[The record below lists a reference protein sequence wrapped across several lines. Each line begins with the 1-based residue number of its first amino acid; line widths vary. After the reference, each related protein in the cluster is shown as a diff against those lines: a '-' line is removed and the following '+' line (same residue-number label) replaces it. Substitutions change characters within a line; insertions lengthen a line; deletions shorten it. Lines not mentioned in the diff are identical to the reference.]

1 LQIVEVRS
9 LSYVLD
15 NEILLFNNINFD
27 VSLGDLV
34 AITGPN
40 GAGKTTFIKILLGI
54 LDKKSGS
61 IKINVDKIGYVP
73 QKVDNDISTLPF
85 DVEHII
91 NFGAKN
97 NMELLRY
104 AIDIMEL
111 NGLEKRFWRELSG
124 GQRQRTLIAKAIAT
138 DSKLF
143 VMDEPTAGL
152 DIRRQDRFYNW
163 IGDQCNSKKIST
175 LLVTHDCASLSG
187 IHHRKVIIDQT
198 LIEVKSGCHG
208 HR

>member
-1 LQIVEVRS
+1 VQIVEVRS
-9 LSYVLD
+9 LSYILD
-15 NEILLFNNINFD
+15 SDILLLDKIDFD
-27 VSLGDLV
+27 VYLGDLI

-54 LDKKSGS
+54 LQPKTGI
-61 IKINVDKIGYVP
+61 IKINTDKIGYVP

-85 DVEHII
+85 DVKQII
-91 NFGAKN
+91 NFGAKDN
-97 NMELLRY
+97 IELLKY

-111 NGLEKRFWRELSG
+111 DGLEKKFWRELSG
-124 GQRQRTLIAKAIAT
+124 GQRQRTLIAKAIA
-138 DSKLF
+138 SNAKLF

-152 DIRRQDRFYNW
+152 DINTQNRFYSW
-163 IGDQCNSKKIST
+163 IGDMCSSKKIAT

-187 IHHRKVIIDQT
+187 IYHRKVIIDQT
-198 LIEVKSGCHG
+198 LTEVKMGCHG